1 MGYRISD
8 GDMLL
13 KEGWE
18 AELHEESQE
27 QDVLSGLTGTYS
39 EKTEKVPDSVVMRV
53 MLQPGETARTIP
65 LLLDLNGAGV
75 QGAGVPITDSAESMR
90 TRGFRVTANDVRHLV
105 DNERFG
111 LYAHRNSYLKLLEK
125 ANPALAKWLKAR
137 IGKHKRQAMV
147 QRISDNLQEAPT
159 SLSVGWNKNI
169 LVKNVAYGDQ
179 PDYDSTLSDY
189 TSSIITSLIAA
200 GETSA
205 AFADADFFSDL
216 AYWVTNVW
224 KIAPLDN
231 GTYICLV
238 PARQAVYLKRLSSSD
253 GIAGLQRTAF
263 SEALAK
269 MSFQQVLGQIGPLVL
284 VVDDRAPIMV
294 RNTATASLTAY
305 YRDVGDTDGRSAYA
319 NTGNNRVYD
328 VMPILG
334 KGAITET
341 IAMKPRYDDDLV
353 DVGRK
358 VLLAMSTT
366 YGYQVTEFD
375 ADTATDSTRKAQN
388 CALALF
394 YSGSATA

>member
-1 MGYRISD
+1 MAYRIANSD
-8 GDMLL
+8 QLL

-18 AELHEESQE
+18 SELHEESQE

-39 EKTEKVPDSVVMRV
+39 EKTEKVPDGVVMRV
-53 MLQPGETARTIP
+53 MLEPGETARTIP
-65 LLLDLNGAGV
+65 MLLDLNGAGV
-75 QGAGVPITDSAESMR
+75 QGAGVPIVDSAETMR
-90 TRGFRVTANDVRHLV
+90 TRGFRVQANDVRHLV

-111 LYAHRNSYLKLLEK
+111 LYAHRNAYLKLMER

-159 SLSVGWNKNI
+159 SLSTGWNKNI
-169 LVKNVAYGDQ
+169 LVKNVAYGSQ
-179 PDYDSTLSDY
+179 PTYDSTLADY
-189 TSSIITSLIAA
+189 TSNIITSLIAA

-205 AFADADFFSDL
+205 ALADADFFSDL
-216 AYWVTNVW
+216 EYYVTNVW
-224 KIAPLDN
+224 KMVPLDN

-238 PARQAVYLKRLSSSD
+238 PSRQAVYLKRLSSTN
-253 GIAGLQRTAF
+253 GIAGLQRTTY
-263 SEALAK
+263 SEAIANL
-269 MSFQQVLGQIGPLVL
+269 SFQQVLGQIGKLVL
-284 VVDDRAPIMV
+284 VVDDRAPILV
-294 RNTATASLTAY
+294 RNTATGTLTAY
-305 YRDVGDTDGRSAYA
+305 YRDVGDTDNRSSYS

-328 VMPILG
+328 CMPVLG

-366 YGYQVTEFD
+366 YGMQVTEFD
-375 ADTATDSTRKAQN
+375 ADTATDTTRKAQN
-388 CALALF
+388 CGLALF